1 MIAERSLTRS
11 MIGLLTAAVV
21 GLGYNQM
28 RARAD
33 GIPPT
38 QTLTYAGTLEESNAP
53 VNGVR
58 NLRLT
63 LWDDATS
70 TTPSR
75 ARCLTEAPNYAVT
88 NGRFQVTLDSTCTTV
103 IRATPDL
110 WIEIQVNGVSMGRS
124 KLGAVPFAVEAARAS
139 ELTLTAANALVPT
152 GTVVAFAGRP
162 DRVPAGWLLCDGR
175 SVSREMYPTLFNAV
189 GTAHGGDGTT
199 FTLPDLRG
207 RVVVGVGA
215 GTGLTAR
222 ELGERVGEE
231 RHTLTTSEMPAHTHA
246 QLPHTHTDSG
256 HTHQLAHENPI
267 AGTAIGGGAGWSLA
281 GFTGAEQGRFPTI
294 GGQANIQPT
303 TASNAM
309 TGGGIA
315 FNQLQ
320 PSLVLNYIIRI

>member
-1 MIAERSLTRS
+1 MFSERLLTRS
-11 MIGLLTAAVV
+11 MMGLLTAAVV

-38 QTLTYAGTLEESNAP
+38 QTLTYAGTLDESNTP

-88 NGRFQVTLDSTCTTV
+88 NGRFQVTLDSTCTAAV
-103 IRATPDL
+103 RATPDL
-110 WIEIQVNGVSMGRS
+110 WMEIQVNGVSMGRS

-162 DRVPAGWLLCDGR
+162 ERVPSGWLLCDGR
-175 SVSREMYPTLFNAV
+175 SLVRDMYPALFNAV
-189 GTAHGGDGTT
+189 GTSYGGDGTN
-199 FTLPDLRG
+199 FNLPDLRG
-207 RVVVGVGA
+207 RSPIGA
-215 GTGLTAR
+215 GAGVGLTAR
-222 ELGERVGEE
+222 NLGERIGAET
-231 RHTLTTSEMPAHTHA
+231 HSLTVDEMPSHTHS
-246 QLPHTHTDSG
+246 QQPHTHDDSG
-256 HTHQLAHENPI
+256 HSHGIATEQPI
-267 AGTAIGGGAGWSLA
+267 ADSAIGRGAGYALA
-281 GFTGAEQGRFPTI
+281 GIERDRS
-294 GGQANIQPT
+294 T
-303 TASNAM
+303 TASARASIQSATAVNGT
-309 TGGGIA
+309 TGGGRPHSNMPPSIA
-315 FNQLQ
+315 
-320 PSLVLNYIIRI
+320 VNYIIKS